1 MASPEKRETS
11 AATAKKSSTVPS
23 PSVSDTMKSLLADP
37 KDRIKLDDYVTELLK
52 TALGALA
59 TDPFWQS
66 VPGLSAESFQA
77 RLDYYDAT
85 IRDLLL
91 AVILL
96 VRWGQT
102 EQTMLLERIFSR
114 LAEANQD
121 RGGILVWLSARW
133 YPVSL
138 LSYAAGIT
146 ALTFG
151 NYPALRAILLTMTNL
166 QRGDDKSGPLS
177 VAVGY
182 QMGQINDTFK
192 LIPAHSKNRVPVSEF
207 MFAKLGAQLEEL
219 LFLGSSYE
227 RYFDEYEILA
237 ALTFADYREAEG
249 QRVWAMPGRFGWKF
263 VHTGKPYDTFVKD
276 AVTAGANWPVLRAD
290 LFGASANR
298 FEEIAKSYRVFLT
311 ELNWY

>member
-1 MASPEKRETS
+1 MANPEKRETS
-11 AATAKKSSTVPS
+11 AATTKKSSPAS
-23 PSVSDTMKSLLADP
+23 SLSVSDTMKGLLADQ

-52 TALGALA
+52 TTLEALA
-59 TDPFWQS
+59 ADPFWQS
-66 VPGLSAESFQA
+66 APGLTAETFQA
-77 RLDYYDAT
+77 RLDYYDVT
-85 IRDLLL
+85 IKDLLV

-96 VRWGQT
+96 VRWGQA
-102 EQTMLLERIFSR
+102 EQIMLLERIFSR
-114 LAEANQD
+114 LAEANKD
-121 RGGILVWLSARW
+121 RGGILVWLSARS

-138 LSYAAGIT
+138 LSYAAGMT

-151 NYPALRAILLTMTNL
+151 NYPALRAILITMTNL
-166 QRGDDKSGPLS
+166 QRGDDKSGPLI
-177 VAVGY
+177 VAIGY
-182 QMGQINDTFK
+182 QIGQINDTFK
-192 LIPAHSKNRVPVSEF
+192 LIHAHSKNRVPFSEF

-219 LFLGSSYE
+219 LFLGNSYE

-263 VHTGKPYDTFVKD
+263 ARTGRPYDTFIKD
-276 AVTAGANWPVLRAD
+276 AVAAGADWPVLRAG
-290 LFGASANR
+290 LFGSSATR